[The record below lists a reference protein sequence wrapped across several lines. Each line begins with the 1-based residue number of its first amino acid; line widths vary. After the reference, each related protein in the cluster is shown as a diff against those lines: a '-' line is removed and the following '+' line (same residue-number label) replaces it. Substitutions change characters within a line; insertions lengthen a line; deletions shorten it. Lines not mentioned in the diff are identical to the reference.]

1 MLVLHRKKG
10 ESIMIGNQIEIK
22 ILEVAD
28 GKVKVGIEAP
38 REISILRQ
46 EVYVEIIEENKKAR
60 DFQKDTWNLIRKDEK
75 E

>member
-1 MLVLHRKKG
+1 
-10 ESIMIGNQIEIK
+10 MIGNQIEIK